1 MHDEFKTVSF
11 PDNAAGQTRK
21 KRMMAELASQGWQLV
36 SETISKAT
44 PDAAQGS
51 SQART
56 ARWCCGPLRGLLPG
70 PLCGLQTSRAK
81 ASQGSIQVTW
91 TRSEE
96 ARLNAEQVLHEAF
109 IKARD
114 ARLRQEEALRRDRED
129 VQMERLL
136 QAYARAH
143 PEAHLSTT
151 IRKAVAHYLQHE
163 RRPLGPI
170 PDLAQCH
177 RKQGEVHILDTKGYL
192 LRTYSL
198 DEVKQI
204 VASQP

>member
-1 MHDEFKTVSF
+1 MLRAT
-11 PDNAAGQTRK
+11 AR
-21 KRMMAELASQGWQLV
+21 
-36 SETISKAT
+36 AT
-44 PDAAQGS
+44 PWATLRAADLQGQS
-51 SQART
+51 K
-56 ARWCCGPLRGLLPG
+56 PG
-70 PLCGLQTSRAK
+70 VDPG
-81 ASQGSIQVTW
+81 
-91 TRSEE
+91 
-96 ARLNAEQVLHEAF
+96 LNAEQVLHEAF

-114 ARLRQEEALRRDRED
+114 ARLKQEEALRRDRED

-177 RKQGEVHILDTKGYL
+177 RKHGEVHILDTKGYL
-192 LRTYSL
+192 LRTYTM